1 MVGGGGEGVVGFAD
15 VEFGVALFEIRDHA
29 VELDADLVGGQ
40 IAEHGDIAEERG
52 LAKRRGAVGRGSWI
66 VVRGS

>member
-1 MVGGGGEGVVGFAD
+1 M
-15 VEFGVALFEIRDHA
+15 EFGVALFEIGDHA

-52 LAKRRGAVGRGSWI
+52 LAKRRGAVGRGS
-66 VVRGS
+66 